1 MPKNINTPIP
11 DTEIEGV
18 GVFCYQLEIP
28 DTRLW
33 HRTLYVLVSM
43 LTRGRFWQK
52 SSGSILD
59 VQQIGNTVLN
69 SLRPCDEQTPIT
81 DPETIDIINNITN
94 NKGCKCMNCSCCT
107 TQGEI
112 TTNTPDTQENILPED
127 IQTEIPQPTTTIPTD
142 SGFQNFLCIWAK
154 FTIDNLI
161 LAISEAANW
170 VELADLN
177 VEEST
182 RIVFEKFGK
191 WSEYVRPL
199 QALYLLTTWLIRW
212 LSPSVAA
219 GLVAIIQENRGQ
231 LIDGVYCSGSAQE
244 ASDNWFDI
252 LVTNQSN
259 LINKALFYIWLTM
272 VDFEAFFQN
281 TVTRMTFS
289 GYAHAIDTYST
300 DCTCAADGGDAG
312 LPVGYVLVPMISDD
326 NVFVNGATLTEMGDL
341 WEIMGQGNAFVDS
354 ELLEPV
360 FDSMIVPNA
369 NRVGFFFV
377 LESASTPNANSVSQR
392 LVNSTTQFTQVNFG
406 GGVNTF
412 LPEEIFAGVIVS
424 DATMQ
429 TWLMDNTFRYEDPA
443 CTTDTGDVVM
453 SWGFNGGTANTGEI
467 NEFVLRANWIIN
479 TAGL

>member
-59 VQQIGNTVLN
+59 VQQIGNDVLR
-69 SLRPCDEQTPIT
+69 SLRPCDEQPPIT
-81 DPETIDIINNITN
+81 DPEIIQIINNIQN
-94 NKGCKCMNCSCCT
+94 NKGCKCMSCNCCN

-112 TTNTPDTQENILPED
+112 QTNTPDTQENILPED
-127 IQTEIPQPTTTIPTD
+127 IPTEIAQQSTTIPLD
-142 SGFQNFLCIWAK
+142 SGFLDFLCVWAK
-154 FTIDNLI
+154 FTVDNLI
-161 LAISEAANW
+161 LAISESSNW
-170 VELADLN
+170 VDLARLN
-177 VEEST
+177 TAETE
-182 RIVFEKFGK
+182 RIVFGRFGK

-199 QALYLLTTWLIRW
+199 QQLYLLTTWLIRW
-212 LSPSVAA
+212 LSPSVAT
-219 GLVAIIQENRGQ
+219 GLITIIEANRGQ
-231 LIDGVYCSGSAQE
+231 LVDGVYCSSSAQE
-244 ASDNWFDI
+244 ASDNWFAI

-259 LINKALFYIWLTM
+259 LINKALFYVWLLM

-281 TVTRMTFS
+281 TVTRMMFS
-289 GYAHAIDTYST
+289 GYDEAIATYST

-312 LPVGYVLVPMISDD
+312 LPAGYVLVPMIPEAT
-326 NVFVNGATLTEMGDL
+326 VLVNGATFTNMGDL
-341 WEIMGQGNAFVDS
+341 WELRMQGNGFVDS
-354 ELLEPV
+354 QNFAPV
-360 FDSMIVPNA
+360 FDGMTVPNA
-369 NRVGFFFV
+369 NRVGFHFV
-377 LESASTPNANSVSQR
+377 LISASIVNGNSVSER
-392 LVNSTTQFTQVNFG
+392 LVNSSTQFTQVEFG
-406 GGVNTF
+406 SVGNEFEVD
-412 LPEEIFAGVIVS
+412 EVFAGVVGG

-429 TWLMDNTFRYEDPA
+429 LWLSDNTFAYEDPA

-453 SWGFNGGTANTGEI
+453 SWGVNGGTANLGDF
-467 NEFVLRANWIIN
+467 NDYVLRANWIIN